1 MQYLPGTL
9 IPAAFATSES
19 VGCSS
24 AGSTSRPL
32 PAYKS
37 LPKHLCGAG
46 TDLMSDR
53 PSTLPEGFSLFPTP
67 KDSEISTFSSAV
79 NSSWKS
85 NLYILKMGPA
95 YAPIIGRALRLVDK
109 PTTLA
114 FEIMYASY
122 SISFEQSMLDAPGV
136 QFYPAF
142 LGLHSS
148 GDINFYA
155 KQNQDMFQMQN
166 VIPSAPP
173 GAYLAF
179 GRMSGRMAVKP
190 SRTAGLYSSVQ
201 DHPVVNGARLFPSDL
216 LSEPAKKKKKN
227 GKPAGCMQEGGIGF
241 LVFRPNY
248 DHFGLEPERCRGAGG
263 RVGGQL
269 TQLYFRCAF
278 GPEALGSVEAQATI
292 VRDALAYA
300 IGNSPRDD
308 AGQPFISVVHTMEPV
323 LVPSTSVAEACE
335 AFETHRVVN
344 SADVDVVIK
353 WLLAVNICR
362 ENRDMPWD
370 AAFMEAGFQ
379 MSVGVYMDA
388 LTLTSAEVEAVSVEM
403 SGTVSGVTKFEA
415 VQTVMHSNDQRMYSA
430 DEVRVVY
437 ETYCTARQKALV
449 RHAAS
454 HCSPVMVYTAPPD
467 TEKFAGRPVVV
478 FGVLLS
484 IRLGLTTMDT
494 LTPYER
500 RLCRR
505 IAGDIGT
512 RVMCDAMLFNPVL
525 AVTPCASECML
536 SLFTDKAPGL
546 LNVRSACTGTPIKA
560 TSTSDHRRI
569 RNAHPAILGLEIFT
583 TEMDVPALPSAAVPE
598 MTREQADRNP
608 FLQALIRGGNT
619 PYAVPGVE
627 VSIYDSTHTC
637 QTIVAGTR
645 HSWSVKGAILYHRIM
660 TPRSKDYP
668 LGFFD
673 ASVTDVQREE
683 AVQFLFP
690 PDYNSTACQIYS
702 ETGAW
707 SKEGTTHRP
716 WRKPY
721 AVDVA
726 VLHSAMWWWYTYP
739 AFLADKTHPSAID
752 IWTLKTRAEAEVH
765 WMGRWGRIIRQ
776 LLNKRRRQIRSD
788 YAQAVFRNYYCALKR
803 VPDAP
808 IMDMVLSAINVFKDT
823 LILGEQQLSAKPD
836 DEREGVVL
844 DSDSEDEE
852 DDDEGEFEEDC
863 VDFDRSLKAFDC
875 VDALDMMYGGDD
887 ILEMTTA
894 KTCTSEP
901 LRKRACF

>member
-1 MQYLPGTL
+1 L
-9 IPAAFATSES
+9 IT
-19 VGCSS
+19 
-24 AGSTSRPL
+24 
-32 PAYKS
+32 
-37 LPKHLCGAG
+37 
-46 TDLMSDR
+46 DR
-53 PSTLPEGFSLFPTP
+53 PSTLPAGFDLRPTP
-67 KDSEISTFSSAV
+67 PDSGIANFAMPVNPARTC

-85 NLYILKMGPA
+85 NLYVLKMGAA
-95 YAPIIGRALRLVDK
+95 YAPIIGRALRLVDT

-114 FEIMYASY
+114 LEIMYSSY
-122 SISFEQSMLDAPGV
+122 SIFFEQRLLESPHV
-136 QFYPAF
+136 EFYPAF
-142 LGLHSS
+142 LGTHSS
-148 GDINFYA
+148 GDVNYYA
-155 KQNQDMFQMQN
+155 KQDTDCFQTRN
-166 VIPSAPP
+166 VVPSAPP

-179 GRMSGRMAVKP
+179 GRMSGGMAVKP
-190 SRTAGLYSSVQ
+190 DRRSGLFSAVH
-201 DHPVVNGARLFPSDL
+201 DHPVVNGARLFPSSML
-216 LSEPAKKKKKN
+216 THHSVPKKKKKN

-248 DHFGLEPERCRGAGG
+248 DHFDIEPERCRGAGG
-263 RVGGQL
+263 RAGGQL

-278 GPEALGSVEAQATI
+278 GGEALASVEAQATI

-300 IGNSPRDD
+300 VGNSPRDD
-308 AGQPFISVVHTMEPV
+308 VGQPFISVVHNMAPV
-323 LVPSTSVAEACE
+323 LLPSTSVEEACK
-335 AFETHRVVN
+335 AFEDEKLVN
-344 SADVDVVIK
+344 VADVDVVTK
-353 WLLAVNICR
+353 WLLAVTICR
-362 ENRDMPWD
+362 DNKEVPWD
-370 AAFMEAGFQ
+370 VAFTEAGFQ
-379 MSVGVYMDA
+379 LSLGVYMDS
-388 LTLTSAEVEAVSVEM
+388 LTASTTAHVEAVSVEM
-403 SGTVSGVTKFEA
+403 SGSVSGLTKFDA

-430 DEVRVVY
+430 DDVRKVY
-437 ETYCTARQKALV
+437 ETYCSVRQKALN
-449 RHAAS
+449 RHAAA
-454 HCSPVMVYTAPPD
+454 HCSPVLLYTAPPD
-467 TEKFAGRPVVV
+467 ADKFAGRPVVV

-484 IRLGLTTMDT
+484 IRLGVTTVDT
-494 LTPYER
+494 MTPFER

-505 IAGDIGT
+505 TAGDIGT

-569 RNAHPAILGLEIFT
+569 RNAHPAIPGLEIFT
-583 TEMDVPALPSAAVPE
+583 TVEHVPTLPAAAVPD

-608 FLQALIRGGNT
+608 FLKALIRGGST
-619 PYAVPGVE
+619 PYSVPGVE

-673 ASVTDVQREE
+673 AFVGDVERQE

-702 ETGAW
+702 ETGKWCQA
-707 SKEGTTHRP
+707 GTTHRP

-739 AFLADKTHPSAID
+739 AFGTDKTHPSAID

-776 LLNKRRRQIRSD
+776 LLNKRRRKIRSD
-788 YAQAVFRNYYCALKR
+788 YAEAVFRNYYCALNR
-803 VPDAP
+803 VPGAP
-808 IMDMVLSAINVFKDT
+808 IMDMVLSAINVFKYT
-823 LILGEQQLSAKPD
+823 LILGEEQLATRPGD
-836 DEREGVVL
+836 DKERMPPTVIYDD
-844 DSDSEDEE
+844 DSVSDDSEFEDGEE
-852 DDDEGEFEEDC
+852 DDVGDEGDDDDEFG
-863 VDFDRSLKAFDC
+863 DFDRSLKAFDAT
-875 VDALDMMYGGDD
+875 DALDMMYGGDD
-887 ILEMTTA
+887 ILEVTTA
-894 KTCTSEP
+894 KKAKHT
-901 LRKRACF
+901 L